1 MNKNIC
7 FIDGLEGILKYRDVD
22 INELIDLPYDAVSY
36 LLIKG
41 DRRKGTCRS
50 QPACMRNEES
60 TGGYGRYPHVQ
71 FKYRLY
77 GSSSHCGSFI
87 SQFDPDIHNS
97 LEGNMRK
104 AIRLVSGPNYC
115 CCLL

>member
-41 DRRKGTCRS
+41 ELPEERNLPNT
-50 QPACMRNEES
+50 QPPACGTRNQQ
-60 TGGYGRYPHVQ
+60 GGYGRYPHVQ

-77 GSSSHCGSFI
+77 GSSSHCRFFYI
-87 SQFDPDIHNS
+87 
-97 LEGNMRK
+97 
-104 AIRLVSGPNYC
+104 AI
-115 CCLL
+115 